1 MSARLLGAVLAGGE
15 SRRFGSPKAHARL
28 HGRPL
33 WRLAADR
40 LRAVCP
46 RVVVVADD
54 SRTFLGR
61 ADAGA
66 GNGVRETGA
75 DLETGPNVEVVE
87 DRSPGMGPLG
97 GVDAALALAANAGLD
112 GVLVLAVDM
121 PWVPEEALRRLGEA
135 FGGEPDGQ
143 VRPCAARS
151 SAPWGFEPLCAVY
164 PVGALAVLEE
174 ALVAG
179 VREAGAF
186 ARSLGV
192 VPVECGAPTETFRS
206 VNAPGD
212 LPPPTVCVVGNK
224 NSGKTT
230 LAVALIAELARRGR
244 RVMSAKHGH
253 RFRLDTPGTD
263 SWRHRH
269 EGTAERVVLAGP
281 REFALVGD
289 WGPRSGPSG
298 SSGPSGP
305 SEPRREGRAAGPS
318 AEPPDLDL
326 LASRWLAGA
335 EIVVAEGFRRAS
347 APKIQ
352 VHRSAAQ
359 PEPAFAPAEAGA
371 AGVLAVVTDRAE
383 LPWPVPVFDPEAQ
396 ELAARLA
403 DIVEEALL

>member
-1 MSARLLGAVLAGGE
+1 MSVRLLGAVLAGGE

-54 SRTFLGR
+54 SGTFLGR
-61 ADAGA
+61 ADAGV

-75 DLETGPNVEVVE
+75 DLETGTDVEVVE

-121 PWVPEEALRRLGEA
+121 PWVPEEALHQLVEA
-135 FGGEPDGQ
+135 FGDGPGGQ
-143 VRPCAARS
+143 VRACAPQS
-151 SAPWGFEPLCAVY
+151 CAPWGFEPLCAVY

-192 VPVECGAPTETFRS
+192 APVECGAPPEAFRS

-230 LAVALIAELARRGR
+230 LTVALIAELARRGR

-281 REFALVGD
+281 REFALVGE
-289 WGPRSGPSG
+289 WGP
-298 SSGPSGP
+298 GPSGP
-305 SEPRREGRAAGPS
+305 DREGCAAGP
-318 AEPPDLDL
+318 AVEPPDLDL

-335 EIVVAEGFRRAS
+335 EIVVAEGFRRAG

-352 VHRSAAQ
+352 VHRSVAQ

-383 LPWPVPVFDPEAQ
+383 LPWPVPVFDPEAR
-396 ELAARLA
+396 ELVARLA
-403 DIVEEALL
+403 DIVEEVLL

>member
-1 MSARLLGAVLAGGE
+1 MSVRLLGAVLAGGE

-54 SRTFLGR
+54 SRTFLMR

-75 DLETGPNVEVVE
+75 DLETVTDVEVVQ
-87 DRSPGMGPLG
+87 DRSPGLGPLG

-121 PWVPEEALRRLGEA
+121 PWVTEEVLRRLEEA
-135 FGGEPDGQ
+135 FGDGPGGQ
-143 VRPCAARS
+143 VRPCAPRS
-151 SAPWGFEPLCAVY
+151 GAPWGFEPLCAAY

-174 ALVAG
+174 ALVAD

-192 VPVECGAPTETFRS
+192 APVECGAPPEAFRS

-281 REFALVGD
+281 RKFALVGD

-298 SSGPSGP
+298 PSAPSGP
-305 SEPRREGRAAGPS
+305 DGEGRAAGPS

-335 EIVVAEGFRRAS
+335 EIVVAEGFRGAG

-352 VHRSAAQ
+352 VHRSAVQ
-359 PEPAFAPAEAGA
+359 PEPAFAPEEAGA

-383 LPWPVPVFDPEAQ
+383 PPWPVPVFDPEAQ
-396 ELAARLA
+396 ELAVRLA

>member
-1 MSARLLGAVLAGGE
+1 MSVRLLGAVLAGGE

-54 SRTFLGR
+54 SRTFRRR
-61 ADAGA
+61 ADARVGA
-66 GNGVRETGA
+66 GNGVRGTGT
-75 DLETGPNVEVVE
+75 DVGPGTDVEVVQ

-97 GVDAALALAANAGLD
+97 GVEAALALAANAGLD

-121 PWVPEEALRRLGEA
+121 PWVPAEALHRLAEA
-135 FGGEPDGQ
+135 FGEGPGGKGPGGG
-143 VRPCAARS
+143 VRPRTASS

-164 PVGALAVLEE
+164 PVGALAALEE

-192 VPVECGAPTETFRS
+192 APVECGAPPEAFRS

-230 LAVALIAELARRGR
+230 LAVVLIAELARRGR

-281 REFALVGD
+281 CEFALVGD
-289 WGPRSGPSG
+289 WGPESGPSG
-298 SSGPSGP
+298 AD
-305 SEPRREGRAAGPS
+305 REDRGAAPS

-335 EIVVAEGFRRAS
+335 EIVVAEGFRRAG

-352 VHRSAAQ
+352 VHRPAAQ
-359 PEPAFAPAEAGA
+359 PEPAFAPEEAGA
-371 AGVLAVVTDRAE
+371 ASVLAVVTDRAE
-383 LPWPVPVFDPEAQ
+383 LPWPVPVFDPEAE

>member
-1 MSARLLGAVLAGGE
+1 MSVRLLGAVLAGGE

-33 WRLAADR
+33 WRLATDR

-54 SRTFLGR
+54 SRTFRRR
-61 ADAGA
+61 ADAGV
-66 GNGVRETGA
+66 GNGSGLREPGA
-75 DLETGPNVEVVE
+75 DVEMGTDVEVVQ

-112 GVLVLAVDM
+112 GVLALAVDM
-121 PWVPEEALRRLGEA
+121 PWVPEEVLRRLAEA
-135 FGGEPDGQ
+135 FGGGPGGK
-143 VRPCAARS
+143 VRACAPRS
-151 SAPWGFEPLCAVY
+151 SAPWGFEPLCAAY
-164 PVGALAVLEE
+164 PAGALAVLEE

-192 VPVECGAPTETFRS
+192 VPVECGVPPEAFRS
-206 VNAPGD
+206 INAPSD

-253 RFRLDTPGTD
+253 RFSLDTPGTD

-289 WGPRSGPSG
+289 WGPG
-298 SSGPSGP
+298 SGPSGP
-305 SEPRREGRAAGPS
+305 DREGRAAS
-318 AEPPDLDL
+318 LSVEPPDLDL

-335 EIVVAEGFRRAS
+335 EIVVAEGFRGAG

-359 PEPAFAPAEAGA
+359 PEPAFAPEDAGA

-383 LPWPVPVFDPEAQ
+383 LPWPVPVFDPEAR

-403 DIVEEALL
+403 DLVEEALL